1 MASKRAVDPVWP
13 MELANERDTAALARL
28 VARLVEPGMLVTLSG
43 DLGAGKTTFARALI
57 RDLVGDPELEVP
69 SPSFTLMQLYEA
81 KSPQPGQA
89 RSQPIVHAD
98 LYRISDAAE
107 LAELGWE
114 EAGEG
119 ALLLVEWAE
128 RVGDALPPDRLEVAF
143 ALAPDLGDEARR
155 AALIGY
161 GRYGELVAR
170 ERASAL
176 LLADAGWAGAR
187 RDFMLGDASTRAYE
201 RLTRPNGDSAILM
214 ISPPRPD
221 GPPVRYGKPYSAI
234 ARLAEDVKPFVAIAE
249 GLAAQGFS
257 APRIEAVDFETG
269 LAVIEDFGG
278 DGVVSGDGAPIQER
292 YMAAAGALATLHARD
307 LPHELQVAG
316 ETYRIPPYDMDALLI
331 EVELATEWFAPHV
344 ARMGVSSSAA
354 AVFLNIWKDAL
365 AEIVAA
371 RPSWTLRDVH
381 SPNLIWL
388 PGREGV
394 RRVGLIDFQDCVLG
408 HPAYDVASL
417 AQDARVT
424 VSDELELHLLSHYAI
439 TRKRLEPSFD
449 MEAFARA
456 YAILGAQRATK
467 ILGIFARLDKRD
479 GKPQYLAH
487 MPRVRAYLQK
497 NLRHEA
503 LAGVREWFETYLPQ
517 ALQNEA

>member
-13 MELANERDTAALARL
+13 MDLASERDTAALARL

-43 DLGAGKTTFARALI
+43 DLGSGKTTFARALI
-57 RDLVGDPELEVP
+57 RDVVGDETLEAP
-69 SPSFTLMQLYEA
+69 SPSFTLMQVYDT
-81 KSPQPGQA
+81 P
-89 RSQPIVHAD
+89 RFPIVHAD
-98 LYRISDAAE
+98 LYRIADAAE
-107 LAELGWE
+107 LAELGWD

-128 RVGDALPPDRLEVAF
+128 RAGDALPPDRLEVAL
-143 ALAPDLGDEARR
+143 ALAPDLGDTWRR

-161 GRYGELVAR
+161 GRYGDLVAR
-170 ERASAL
+170 ERDAAR
-176 LLADAGWAGAR
+176 LLASAGWAGAR
-187 RDFMLGDASTRAYE
+187 RAFMLGDASTRAYE
-201 RLTRPNGDSAILM
+201 RLTKPSGETAILM

-234 ARLAEDVKPFVAIAE
+234 ARLAEDIRPFIAMAD

-257 APRIEAVDFETG
+257 APKILGADIEAG

-278 DGVVSGDGAPIQER
+278 EGVVAADGAPIKER
-292 YMAAAGALATLHARD
+292 VMAAAGALAALHARA
-307 LPHELQVAG
+307 LPHELPVAG
-316 ETYRIPPYDMDALLI
+316 EVHRIPPYDMDALLI
-331 EVELATEWFAPHV
+331 EVELATEWYAPHV

-365 AEIVAA
+365 AEVVAA
-371 RPSWTLRDVH
+371 APTWTLRDVH

-388 PGREGV
+388 GEREGL

-424 VSDELELHLLSHYAI
+424 VDDELELHLLSHYAI
-439 TRKRLEPSFD
+439 SRKRLQPDFD
-449 MEAFARA
+449 MESFARA

-487 MPRVRAYLQK
+487 MPRVRAYLLK

-517 ALQNEA
+517 ALQEEA

>member
-1 MASKRAVDPVWP
+1 MAAKRAVDPVWP
-13 MELANERDTAALARL
+13 MELASERDTAALARL

-43 DLGAGKTTFARALI
+43 DLGAGKTTFARALV
-57 RDLVGDPELEVP
+57 RDVVGDPDLEAP
-69 SPSFTLMQLYEA
+69 SPSFTLMQIYE
-81 KSPQPGQA
+81 SPRG
-89 RSQPIVHAD
+89 PIVHAD
-98 LYRISDAAE
+98 LYRISDVSE

-114 EAGEG
+114 EAGED

-128 RVGDALPPDRLEVAF
+128 RAGDALPPDRIEVAF
-143 ALAPDLGDEARR
+143 ALAPDLGDTHRR

-161 GRYGELVAR
+161 GRYGELIAR
-170 ERASAL
+170 ERAVAQ
-176 LLADAGWAGAR
+176 LLAQAGWAGAR

-201 RLTRPNGDSAILM
+201 RLTRSSGETAILM

-234 ARLAEDVKPFVAIAE
+234 ARLAEDIKPFVAIAE
-249 GLAAQGFS
+249 GLAVQGFS
-257 APRIEAVDFETG
+257 TPRIEAVDFDAG

-278 DGVVSGDGAPIQER
+278 EGVLENGVPMQER
-292 YMAAAGALATLHARD
+292 YMAAVGALATIHARA
-307 LPHELQVAG
+307 LPHELPVAG
-316 ETYRIPPYDMDALLI
+316 EIYKIPPYDVDALLI

-365 AEIVAA
+365 AEVVAA
-371 RPSWTLRDVH
+371 PPTWTLRDYH

-388 PGREGV
+388 GEREGV
-394 RRVGLIDFQDCVLG
+394 RRVGMIDFQDCVLG
-408 HPAYDVASL
+408 HPAYDVAAL

-424 VSDELELHLLSHYAI
+424 VTDELELHLLSNYAI
-439 TRKRLEPSFD
+439 TRKRLEPAFD

-517 ALQNEA
+517 ALRTET

>member
-13 MELANERDTAALARL
+13 MDLSNERDTAALARL
-28 VARLVEPGMLVTLSG
+28 VARLVEPGMLITLSG

-57 RDLVGDPELEVP
+57 RDLVGDPELEAP
-69 SPSFTLMQLYEA
+69 SPTFTLMQLYET
-81 KSPQPGQA
+81 PRG
-89 RSQPIVHAD
+89 PIVHAD
-98 LYRISDAAE
+98 LYRISDPGE

-128 RVGDALPPDRLEVAF
+128 RAGDALPPDRLEVAF
-143 ALAPDLGDEARR
+143 ALAPDLGDTVRR

-170 ERASAL
+170 ERASAA
-176 LLADAGWAGAR
+176 LLAQAGWAGAR
-187 RDFMLGDASTRAYE
+187 RQFMLGDASTRAYE
-201 RLTRPNGDSAILM
+201 RLTRATGETAILM

-221 GPPVRYGKPYSAI
+221 GPPVRFGKPYSAI
-234 ARLAEDVKPFVAIAE
+234 ARLAEDIRPFVAVAE
-249 GLAAQGFS
+249 ALAAQGFS
-257 APRIEAVDFETG
+257 APRIEAVDFDSG

-278 DGVVSGDGAPIQER
+278 DGVVANGAPIADR
-292 YMAAAGALATLHARD
+292 YMAAAAALATLHARA
-307 LPHELQVAG
+307 LPSELPVAG
-316 ETYRIPPYDMDALLI
+316 EVYKIPPYDMDALLI

-354 AVFLNIWKDAL
+354 AVFLNVWRDAL
-365 AEIVAA
+365 AEVVAA
-371 RPSWTLRDVH
+371 PPTWTLRDVH

-388 PGREGV
+388 GAREGL
-394 RRVGLIDFQDCVLG
+394 RRVGIIDFQDCVLG

-424 VSDELELHLLSHYAI
+424 VSDELELHLLSNYAI
-439 TRKRLEPSFD
+439 TRKRLEPAFD

-487 MPRVRAYLQK
+487 MPRVRAYLMK

-503 LAGVREWFETYLPQ
+503 LAGVREWFENYLPQ
-517 ALQNEA
+517 ALQGEA